1 MHGKGVLYYASG
13 KPAYDG
19 DWFEDKFEG
28 RGILYNENPIDL
40 DHSFNYNDFDEIDD
54 YWTKYDGE
62 FRDDNKVIFINSN
75 ILGRIWGIISLK
87 W

>member
-1 MHGKGVLYYASG
+1 MHGKGILYYASG

-28 RGILYNENPIDL
+28 NGVLYNENPNNL
-40 DHSFNYNDFDEIDD
+40 DEAFNYNDFDEIDD

-62 FRDDNKVIFINSN
+62 FRDDNKVF
-75 ILGRIWGIISLK
+75 
-87 W
+87 

>member
-1 MHGKGVLYYASG
+1 MHGKGILYYASG

-28 RGILYNENPIDL
+28 SGVLYNENPNNL
-40 DHSFNYNDFDEIDD
+40 DEAFNYNDFDEIDD

-62 FRDDNKVIFINSN
+62 FRDDNKVF
-75 ILGRIWGIISLK
+75 
-87 W
+87 